1 MATKSEIEGG
11 LTQEKAQELWDYD
24 EDSGVFVWRRQ
35 RNSRAPQGV
44 EAGSL
49 DKADGYRLIRYNR
62 LKYRAHRL
70 AWFYTYGVWPKDQI
84 DHINGDKDDNR
95 LCNLR
100 EADASL
106 NARNRRLQSNS
117 KSGVMGVYYDTF
129 NKKWRAQIKPEGVK
143 LCLGRYT
150 HKEDA
155 IAARKSAD
163 EKYGFHANHGN
174 TVVQGER

>member
-1 MATKSEIEGG
+1 MTTKAEIRGG
-11 LTQEKAQELWDYD
+11 LSQEQAKELWSYD
-24 EDSGVFVWRRQ
+24 EDCGVFTWNTKT
-35 RNSRAPQGV
+35 NSRNKAGQ

-49 DKADGYRLIRYNR
+49 DKSGYRIITHNR
-62 LKYRAHRL
+62 QRYRAHRL
-70 AWFYTYGVWPKDQI
+70 AWFYTHGGWPKDQI
-84 DHINGDKDDNR
+84 DHINGCRDDNR

-117 KSGVMGVYYDTF
+117 KSGHMGVHYDSF

-150 HKEDA
+150 HLEDA
-155 IAARKSAD
+155 IAARKAAD
-163 EKYGFHANHGN
+163 EQYGFHANHGT
-174 TVVQGER
+174 TVEQGE